1 MNKRKLSLLYAVS
14 DLVSSA
20 GAWLLF
26 CFLIYRSDGTEGLM
40 IKNPDIILTGAFL
53 VPVAWVFIY
62 AMTGFYVVS
71 LKRSRLAELAYSMA
85 VTVPGVII
93 LFLILLSKGFITDNT
108 LYLSFLELLFLLQF
122 ALTYIPRVLITS
134 STAGKVHKGLIG
146 YNTLIIGSNGRAFDI
161 YKKITGEKIKGGNIL
176 SGYVSI
182 RDDDQGLLKGK
193 LPFLGKLEILPQVI
207 SEYKIEE
214 VIIAIE
220 GNEHETIGSII
231 GKLEYSDITIK
242 AIPSLKDILTGRV
255 EQTAIFGTPLLEI
268 SVVLMPVWQAN
279 IKQIMDYTL
288 SFLSLLVLIPVILIL
303 AILIKLSGKGAVIY
317 SQDRVGRNGKSF
329 RIYKFRSMYDGAET
343 GEPLLSGINDPRITP
358 VGRFMRKHRLDEI
371 PNLIN
376 VIRGEMSLVGPR
388 PEREFF
394 IKQIIQKAPHYR
406 RLHKVKPG
414 ITSWGQVKFG
424 YASNV
429 DQMIERLEYDLIYL
443 ENMTLL
449 IDLKILI
456 YTLLIILKGKGV

>member
-1 MNKRKLSLLYAVS
+1 MNKRRLSLLYAVF

-26 CFLIYRSDGTEGLM
+26 CFLISSSDRAEGIVQ
-40 IKNPDIILTGAFL
+40 IKSEVILTGAL
-53 VPVAWVFIY
+53 LIPLLWVFIY
-62 AMTGFYVVS
+62 ALTGFYVVS
-71 LKRSRLAELAYSMA
+71 LKRSRLAELAYSLA
-85 VTVPGVII
+85 VTVPGVIL
-93 LFLILLSKGFITDNT
+93 LFLVILSIGFITDNR
-108 LYLSFLELLFLLQF
+108 LYLSFLGMLFVFQF
-122 ALTYIPRVLITS
+122 TLTYIPRVLITS
-134 STAGKVHKGLIG
+134 STARKVHKGLIG
-146 YNTLIIGSNGRAFDI
+146 YKTLIIGSNGRAFDI
-161 YKKITGEKIKGGNIL
+161 YRKISEEKIPGGSIL
-176 SGYVSI
+176 SGFVSI
-182 RDDDQGLLKGK
+182 RDDDHGLLKGK
-193 LPFLGKLEILPQVI
+193 LPFLGRVEMLPRII
-207 SEYKIEE
+207 SEHKIEE

-242 AIPSLKDILTGRV
+242 AVPSLKDILTGRV

-268 SVVLMPVWQAN
+268 SVSLMPVWQAN
-279 IKQIMDYTL
+279 IKQIMDYAL
-288 SFLSLLVLIPVILIL
+288 SFISLVVLSPVIMIL
-303 AILIKLSGKGAVIY
+303 AVLIKLSGKGSVIY
-317 SQDRVGRNGKSF
+317 SQERIGKNGRSF
-329 RIYKFRSMYDGAET
+329 KIYKFRSMHEGAET
-343 GEPLLSGINDPRITP
+343 DEPLLSGVNDSRITP
-358 VGRFMRKHRLDEI
+358 AGRFMRKHRLDEI

-376 VIRGEMSLVGPR
+376 VLKGEMSLVGPR

-394 IKQIIQKAPHYR
+394 IEQIVQKAPHYR

-414 ITSWGQVKFG
+414 ITSWGQVKYG